1 MPKYI
6 IYIEEKIKHA
16 VTVDIPYAAYLEEI
30 GFEVDKEYPI
40 TPELGELIQ
49 ILQPKVGANKRIK
62 KLQTFVWDSKYTGY
76 DIDSDAYDED
86 PDAYIDIEK
95 EDV

>member
-40 TPELGELIQ
+40 TPELGELIDTDYR
-49 ILQPKVGANKRIK
+49 KAGTSSRIK
-62 KLQTFVWDSKYTGY
+62 WLDTYAWDSKYTGF

-86 PDAYIDIEK
+86 PDLYIDVER